1 MHISK
6 KKCIFAGK
14 YIFIMK
20 AGKALEQLVAAIQE
34 YLGDNPDTHIER
46 NAKLTDNA
54 GLQREIDV
62 FVQTKVQGGKIGIAF
77 ECKDYKSIV
86 QVSVVEAFQSKCND
100 IPQIHKKIIVASN
113 GFSSGAQSKANL
125 YGIELYQLGNVPFN
139 DIFLPNC
146 DIYRNQCWVSLST
159 TYWVITEDG
168 APDLNPDKGV
178 FYHAN
183 DHEVEMF
190 GYLYKILHEH
200 LPHMLPNIHNHLC
213 SQHTNMSEVPLTITP
228 PDKLYVIDINEDKHF
243 VKELLIAVLVRIK
256 TQLQDIAKQS
266 VYTGVT
272 EDAPIVR
279 ISEYKHDDRT
289 SLLLMH
295 GKDNWY
301 SAFIKDEKGQLR
313 KTILP
318 SQPTKIK

>member
-1 MHISK
+1 
-6 KKCIFAGK
+6 
-14 YIFIMK
+14 MK

-34 YLGDNPDTHIER
+34 YLGNNPDTHIER

-125 YGIELYQLGNVPFN
+125 YGIELYQLGHVPFN

-146 DIYRNQCWVSLST
+146 DIFYNQCWVELST
-159 TYWVITEDG
+159 NYWVITEDG
-168 APDLNPDKGV
+168 TPDLNPDKGV

-200 LPHMLPNIHNHLC
+200 LPHILPNIHNHLC
-213 SQHTNMSEVPLTITP
+213 SQHTNTSEVPLTITP

-243 VKELLIAVLVRIK
+243 VKEILIAVLVRIK

-266 VYTGVT
+266 VYTGVI
-272 EDAPIVR
+272 EEAPTIR
-279 ISEYKHDDRT
+279 ISEYRRGNGT

-295 GKDNWY
+295 GNNNLY